1 MVTMLKSF
9 PMPSVSGSPLEE
21 VLEGA
26 RSATGETSSSAARP
40 DPEVAPVARRRR
52 FTYAQKVAFLAE
64 VEHCP
69 PGQLGALLRKNG
81 IYSSMLSTWRKQ
93 CDQAKQQAL
102 APRKRG
108 PKPDAQARQ
117 IQQLNRDNAKL
128 RRKLERAEIIIEAQ
142 KKLCVALG
150 LPTSDDREEQDD

>member
-1 MVTMLKSF
+1 M
-9 PMPSVSGSPLEE
+9 
-21 VLEGA
+21 
-26 RSATGETSSSAARP
+26 RSSIAIATAAT
-40 DPEVAPVARRRR
+40 EPVARRRR
-52 FTYAQKVAFLAE
+52 FSYAQKVAFLAE
-64 VEHCP
+64 VDRCP

-93 CDQAKQQAL
+93 CDQAKQQAMV
-102 APRKRG
+102 PRKRG

-142 KKLCVALG
+142 KKLCIALG
-150 LPTSDDREEQDD
+150 LPTSDDRDEQDD